1 MSLTKQLKA
10 LGEGETLTLETD
22 QQKAVY
28 VTASRLKMK
37 VTTERKDDKLL
48 VTRTSKSAPTI
59 TTKEVTILDRV
70 KALSV
75 TDRKTLF
82 DAFELCCA
90 MNRGACICPPEEIE
104 IAPPSPVHHVV
115 ETPAGMNSAMARFLE
130 SQAVQI
136 AEAEPIDEWAG
147 WSEERQAPDEQAGEI
162 VTYRQHIK
170 KGTRKE
176 IRRESAW

>member
-1 MSLTKQLKA
+1 MIEKNFTYKCKCSKCSHVWNT
-10 LGEGETLTLETD
+10 
-22 QQKAVY
+22 
-28 VTASRLKMK
+28 
-37 VTTERKDDKLL
+37 RKDALPDRCAACNVTGWNSDYIEPIVKLELSL
-48 VTRTSKSAPTI
+48 V
-59 TTKEVTILDRV
+59 DRV
-70 KALSV
+70 RDLPVA
-75 TDRKTLF
+75 DRKTLF